1 LGDRTIDLALLY
13 QKLCITQVTKGLD
26 FHLNVRYTLH
36 WMTTK
41 LCTRLKET
49 RLAKGLTQEA
59 LADQLG
65 VSRQTIIAIEKVK
78 YVPSVKLALEIAITL
93 GVSIDRLFW
102 VEKAE

>member
-1 LGDRTIDLALLY
+1 MY
-13 QKLCITQVTKGLD
+13 QNIIQSAGEQGLE
-26 FHLNVRYTLH
+26 FPLNVRYTLH

-93 GVSIDRLFW
+93 GVSIDPLFW

>member
-1 LGDRTIDLALLY
+1 MGKQGLY
-13 QKLCITQVTKGLD
+13 SR
-26 FHLNVRYTLH
+26 LNVRHTLH
-36 WMTTK
+36 WMTTN

-49 RLAKGLTQEA
+49 RLAKGLTQEV

-78 YVPSVKLALEIAITL
+78 YVPSVKLALEIANIL
-93 GVSIDRLFW
+93 GVSIDALFW

>member
-1 LGDRTIDLALLY
+1 
-13 QKLCITQVTKGLD
+13 
-26 FHLNVRYTLH
+26 
-36 WMTTK
+36 MTTK

-49 RLAKGLTQEA
+49 RLAKGLTQEV

-78 YVPSVKLALEIAITL
+78 YVPSVKLALEIAATL
-93 GVSIDRLFW
+93 GVSIDALFW